1 MTIHTTAIDNII
13 VFDNFFDTEVFED
26 ILSKSEYVPWKY
38 CEVVSESEGN
48 PVERFMT
55 WNIYEEGHVHFDP
68 MQLMDIV
75 DEQ

>member
-38 CEVVSESEGN
+38 CEVISESEGN

-55 WNIYEEGHVHFDP
+55 
-68 MQLMDIV
+68 
-75 DEQ
+75 